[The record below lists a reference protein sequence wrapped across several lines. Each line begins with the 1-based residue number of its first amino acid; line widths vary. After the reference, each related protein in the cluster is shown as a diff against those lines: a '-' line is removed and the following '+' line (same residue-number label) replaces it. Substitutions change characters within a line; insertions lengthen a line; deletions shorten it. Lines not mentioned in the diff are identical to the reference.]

1 MKTVRVEAVLARHC
15 ALLSL
20 SLSLSLPAVRPGAVT
35 STESPL
41 LCATDAVAV

>member
-1 MKTVRVEAVLARHC
+1 MKTVRVEAVLARPC

-20 SLSLSLPAVRPGAVT
+20 SPVRPGAVM

-41 LCATDAVAV
+41 LCATDTVAV